1 MLSMVKCL
9 WYAKD
14 RYLSQKAQGMVEY
27 ALIIAF
33 VVAIAVALSS
43 DGGLA
48 SAIKGV
54 FTSASDQI
62 NGTGGTGGTSGT
74 SGTSSTSSTSN

>member
-33 VVAIAVALSS
+33 VVVLAAVLMSNDGISGAIQNVFGTAENTLNNANTQAQ
-43 DGGLA
+43 GG
-48 SAIKGV
+48 G
-54 FTSASDQI
+54 
-62 NGTGGTGGTSGT
+62 N
-74 SGTSSTSSTSN
+74 N

>member
-1 MLSMVKCL
+1 MLKMVQYL
-9 WYAKD
+9 KD
-14 RYLSQKAQGMVEY
+14 RYMSEKAQGMVEY

-48 SAIKGV
+48 NAISGV
-54 FTSASDQI
+54 FSDATDQI
-62 NGTGGTGGTSGT
+62 SSSGNTSGGTETNPT
-74 SGTSSTSSTSN
+74 P

>member
-33 VVAIAVALSS
+33 VVVLAAVLMNS
-43 DGGLA
+43 GGLSESIQQIFNDA
-48 SAIKGV
+48 DTKL
-54 FTSASDQI
+54 DQAHSKAA
-62 NGTGGTGGTSGT
+62 GGG
-74 SGTSSTSSTSN
+74 N

>member
-1 MLSMVKCL
+1 MLNML
-9 WYAKD
+9 IALKD
-14 RYLSQKAQGMVEY
+14 RYMSQKAQGMVEY

-48 SAIKGV
+48 SAISGV
-54 FTSASDQI
+54 FGSAGDQI
-62 NGTGGTGGTSGT
+62 NKANT
-74 SGTSSTSSTSN
+74 

>member
-1 MLSMVKCL
+1 MLNML
-9 WYAKD
+9 AALKD
-14 RYLSQKAQGMVEY
+14 RYMSQKAQGMVEY

-48 SAIKGV
+48 AAISGV
-54 FTSASDQI
+54 FGSASDQI
-62 NGTGGTGGTSGT
+62 NKANS
-74 SGTSSTSSTSN
+74 

>member
-1 MLSMVKCL
+1 MLNML
-9 WYAKD
+9 IALKD
-14 RYLSQKAQGMVEY
+14 RYMSQKAQGMVEY

-48 SAIKGV
+48 SAISGV
-54 FTSASDQI
+54 FGSASDQI
-62 NGTGGTGGTSGT
+62 DKVNS
-74 SGTSSTSSTSN
+74 

>member
-33 VVAIAVALSS
+33 VVVLAAVLMNN
-43 DGGLA
+43 GGL
-48 SAIKGV
+48 SDAI
-54 FTSASDQI
+54 
-62 NGTGGTGGTSGT
+62 
-74 SGTSSTSSTSN
+74 SSIFGDADSRLDEAHRKAN

>member
-1 MLSMVKCL
+1 MLTMWKLGVAL
-9 WYAKD
+9 KD

-48 SAIKGV
+48 NAISSV
-54 FTSASDQI
+54 FGKAGNQVNNTA
-62 NGTGGTGGTSGT
+62 NTAP
-74 SGTSSTSSTSN
+74 

>member
-1 MLSMVKCL
+1 MLTMWKLGVAL
-9 WYAKD
+9 KD

-48 SAIKGV
+48 DAISGV
-54 FTSASDQI
+54 FGTAGNKI
-62 NGTGGTGGTSGT
+62 NAGNTAANA
-74 SGTSSTSSTSN
+74 SSTSGS